1 MAGDAFRA
9 RVLRAHGAEG
19 EALTELLAYTR
30 NRFRAVDDA
39 GAAGGPLE
47 DEPSVAAWERYAA
60 LAQTE
65 GVFACLR
72 ERLVQLAFPIA
83 RGISESEAYRAA
95 TRRGHLPAGGAVD
108 GGLRLNRPQ
117 DLRLFLQRTP
127 AGRIPVLVAG
137 DRGDFE
143 SLLRALTRRNEPEPI
158 PASVGATIVGGY
170 NNWDRVGEL
179 RERWQAEN
187 PGGDWNA
194 AFRALLPRKELYQDR
209 FILLSRGAYSGA
221 SAQSMGLDEAE
232 WLEAS
237 LTIRLEH
244 ECAHYVT
251 RRVFGSMEN
260 ALHDELIADY
270 LGIVAVERRFRADW
284 FLRFL
289 GLEDFPAC
297 RPDGRLASYRGS
309 PPLSDAAYCVLQ
321 SVMKSA
327 ADNVARADFAA
338 AAGAWELAERAR
350 AVRALASIGVEE
362 MAAEEGPDLLAA
374 AWEAAAGG

>member
-19 EALTELLAYTR
+19 DALGELLSYTR
-30 NRFRAVDDA
+30 NRFSSDA
-39 GAAGGPLE
+39 CDGAAGGPLA
-47 DEPSVAAWERYAA
+47 DEPSVAAWERYAE
-60 LAQTE
+60 LSRE
-65 GVFACLR
+65 RGVFACLR
-72 ERLVQLAFPIA
+72 ERLVQLAFPIR
-83 RGISESEAYRAA
+83 RGIGESEEYRLA
-95 TRRGHLPAGGAVD
+95 TRRGRLPAGGSLD
-108 GGLRLNRPQ
+108 GGLRLSRPE
-117 DLRLFLQRTP
+117 DLRLFLHLTP

-143 SLLRALTRRNEPEPI
+143 ALLQALTRRNEPEPI

-170 NNWDRVGEL
+170 NNWDRVREL

-187 PGGDWNA
+187 PAGDWNA

-221 SAQSMGLDEAE
+221 PARSMGLDEAE
-232 WLEAS
+232 WMEAS

-270 LGIVAVERRFRADW
+270 LGIVAVQGRFRADW

-309 PPLSDAAYCVLQ
+309 PPLSDAAFRVLH

-338 AAGAWELAERAR
+338 AAGTWSLAERAR
-350 AVRALASIGVEE
+350 AVRALASVGLEE
-362 MAAEEGPDLLAA
+362 MAAEEGTELLLAA
-374 AWEAAAGG
+374 WESAGR